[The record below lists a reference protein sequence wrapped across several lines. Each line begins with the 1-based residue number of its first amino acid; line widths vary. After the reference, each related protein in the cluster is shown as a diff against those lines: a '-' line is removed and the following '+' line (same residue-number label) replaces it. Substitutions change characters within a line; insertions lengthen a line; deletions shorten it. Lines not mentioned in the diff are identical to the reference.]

1 MSSVVAIVK
10 SIVGQVFVV
19 SPEGVRRVL
28 VEGDRLFVGDQI
40 DTGLSGAV
48 SLELADGRTLDLGR
62 ETQWSANAPDSST
75 DLAEA
80 TAQAAPSVEELQQA
94 IAAGVDPTTALDAT
108 AAGPSAA
115 GTGGAAGGGHSFV
128 MLDATAGR
136 VDPTIGFPTAGINA
150 AGQTT
155 QDITGGQTTDTT
167 TNALRDS
174 TLSVSATP
182 TITEAG
188 GVLVYTATLTQA
200 PLTDL
205 TITLSNGAVI
215 VVPAGSTTGTVNV
228 PLAPNDTVYNDS
240 TQIDVTVTGT
250 TGGNGINVTPPTVP
264 ATTQVTD
271 TIDTT
276 TVTLTA
282 GTNVTEG
289 GQITYTATLT
299 NPAQTPVTVTLSNG
313 STITIGAG
321 QTTGTVN
328 VPTPPNDVYNN
339 GSTVTTTITG
349 ATGGNFENLVPN
361 PTPATTTIT
370 DSVDT
375 TTVTLTA
382 GSTVTEGG
390 QITYTATLTNP
401 AQTPVT
407 VTLSN
412 GSTIT
417 IEAGQTTGVVNVPTP
432 ANDVYNNGSTVSTT
446 ITGTTGG
453 NFENLVPNPTPA
465 TTTITDSVDTTTV
478 TLTAGST
485 VTEGGQITY
494 TATLTNP
501 AQTPVTVTL
510 SNGSTI
516 TIEAGQTTGVVN
528 VPTAANDVYNNG
540 STVTT
545 TITGA
550 TGGNFE
556 NLVPNPT
563 PAVTTI
569 TDSIDTTT
577 VTLTAGSTVTEGG
590 QITYTATLTNPA
602 QTPVTVTL
610 SNGSTITIEAGQ
622 TTGVVNVPTAAND
635 VYNNGSTVSTTIT
648 GATGG
653 NFENLVPNPT
663 PAVTTITDSIDTT
676 TVTLT
681 AGSSVTEGGQI
692 TYTATLTNPAQTPVT
707 VTLSNGSTITIEA
720 GQTTGVV
727 NVPTPANDVY
737 NNGSTV
743 TTTITSAT
751 GGNFEN
757 LVPNPTPAVT
767 TITDSVD
774 TTNVS
779 LTATG
784 TVVEGGQITYT
795 ATLTNAAQTPVTITL
810 SNGSTITIEAGKTTG
825 SVNVPTAANDVY
837 NNGSTVSTTITGATG
852 GNFENLVPNTTP
864 ATTTITDSIDTT
876 NLSLSATGT
885 VAEGGSIVYTA
896 TLTNPAGTP
905 VTVTLSNG
913 SVITIDAGKTTGTV
927 TVAAPADDV
936 YKDAGQV
943 EVSINNVTGGNFEN
957 LVPSTVPAVTEVTD
971 TVDTSTVKLTADTS
985 VAEGGTVTYTATV
998 GAPVTGSPVVVTLAN
1013 GQNITIAVGQ
1023 TTGTVTTTAPND
1035 ALAGNAP
1042 LSNSITNV
1050 SGGNYENL
1058 VADKTPVSTNVTD
1071 VADTTNLSLSAT
1083 GSVAEGGSIVYTAT
1097 LTNPAGTPVTV
1108 TLSNG
1113 SVITIEAGKTTG
1125 TVTVAAPA
1133 DDVYKDAGKVEVSI
1147 DNATGGNFENLV
1159 PSTVPAVTEVTDT
1172 LDTSTVKLTADT
1184 TVAEGGTVTYTA
1196 TVGAPVTGSPVVVT
1210 LANGQTITIAVGQTT
1225 GTVTATAPNDALTG
1239 HAPLTTSITEVSGG
1253 NYENLVADKTPVST
1267 TVTDTTDTTN
1277 LSLSATGT
1285 VAEGGSIVYTATL
1298 TNAAGSP
1305 VTVTLS
1311 NGAVITIEAGKTTGT
1326 VTVAAP
1332 ADDVYKDAGKVE
1344 VSIKDATGGDFENLV
1359 PSTTPAVT
1367 DVTDTL
1373 DTSTVK
1379 LTATETAAEGGTVT
1393 YTATVGAPVTG
1404 SPVIVTLANG
1414 QTITIA
1420 VGQTTGTATAI
1431 APNDALTGHAP
1442 LTNSI
1447 TEVSGGNYENLVA
1460 DKTPVSTTVTDTTDT
1475 TNLTLSATGTVAEGG
1490 SIVYTA
1496 TLTNA
1501 AGSPVTVTLSNGS
1514 VITIDAGK
1522 TTGTV
1527 TVAAPADDVYK
1538 DAGKVEVT
1546 IKEATGG
1553 DFENLVPSTVAAV
1566 TDVTDTIDTS
1576 TVKLTATETAAE
1588 GGTVTYTA
1596 TVGAPVTGSP
1606 VVVTLANGQSITI
1619 AVGQTTGTVS
1629 TTAPNDV
1636 LAGHAPLTNSITNV
1650 SGGNYENLVAD
1661 KTPVSTTVTD
1671 TVDTTTVS
1679 LTATGNVN
1687 EGGQIVYTATLT
1699 NPAGTPVTVTL
1710 SNGSTITI
1718 DAGKTTGTVTVPA
1731 PADDVYKDAG
1741 KVEVTIKGTDGGNFE
1756 NLVANPTPAVT
1767 NVADTIN
1774 TTHLTLSAESYV
1786 LEGTS
1791 ITYTATLTNA
1801 AQTPVTVNLSN
1812 GQTITIEAGKTSGS
1826 VTIAAPS
1833 DDVYKDVSKL
1843 TVTMTD
1849 ATGGNFEKLDVSKT
1863 PVSTTVNDTVDKTTL
1878 TLSASDTVSEG
1889 GQITYTATLSN
1900 PAGTA
1905 MTVTLANGAV
1915 INIAAGATSGSVNF
1929 AAPANTPYIDGGK
1942 VQTAIAS
1949 HSGGNF
1955 EQVDANRSAV
1965 VTTVTDTV
1973 DATNISLSATGSVA
1987 EGGSIVYTASLT
1999 NAAGT
2004 AMTVTLSNGAVINIA
2019 KGATSGTATVAA
2031 PGDDVYKDAGKV
2043 DASITKT
2050 TGGNFENL
2058 VVDKT
2063 PAVTDVTDTIDNS
2076 TVSLTATAATV
2087 EGGVVVYTASV
2098 TAPVTGAPVVV
2109 TLSNGQTITIPVGAS
2124 SGSVNFTAPNDAL
2137 AGGNTL
2143 SVKIDGTSGGNY
2155 ENLVADKTPAV
2166 TSVTDTVDTTN
2177 LSLSATGTVAEG
2189 GSIVYTATL
2198 TNPAG
2203 TPVTVNLS
2211 NGSTITIEA
2220 GKTTGSVTVA
2230 APADDVYKDAGKV
2243 EVTIKDAT
2251 GGNFENL
2258 VPSTTPAVTDV
2269 TDTIDTSTVKL
2280 TADTTVAEGGTVTY
2294 TATVGA
2300 PVTGSP
2306 VVVTLANGQS
2316 ITIEVGK
2323 TNGTVTFTAPNDALT
2338 GQAPL
2343 TNSITGV
2350 TGGNYENLVADKT
2363 PITTTVTDTTDTTNL
2378 SLSATGSVAEGGS
2391 IIYTATLTNAAG
2403 SPVTVT
2409 LSNGSVITIEAGKT
2423 TGTVTVAAPAD
2434 DVYKDAGK
2442 VEVTIKDAT
2451 GGNFENLVP
2460 STTPAVTEVTDTID
2474 TSTVKLTATESAAE
2488 GGTVTYTATVGAPVT
2503 GSPVVVTL
2511 ANGQNITI
2519 EVGKTTGT
2527 VSTTAPND
2535 ALNGHTPLTNAIT
2548 DVSGG
2553 NYENL
2558 VADKT
2563 PVSTTVTDTVDTTDL
2578 TLSATG
2584 TVAEGGSIVYT
2595 ATLTNPAGTP
2605 VTVTLSN
2612 GSTITIEAG
2621 KTTGTVTVAAPADDV
2636 YKDAGKVEVTIK
2648 DATGGNFENLVPST
2662 TPAVTDVTDTID
2674 TSTVKLTATETA
2686 AEGGTVTYTATVGAP
2701 VTGSPVVVTLAN
2713 GQNITIEVGKTT
2725 GTVSTTAPN
2734 DALTGH
2740 APLTN
2745 SITNVSGG
2753 NYENLVADKTPVSTT
2768 VTDTTD
2774 TTNLSLSATGSVDE
2788 GGQITYTAT
2797 LTNAAGS
2804 PVTVTLS
2811 NGSVIT
2817 IDAGKTTGT
2826 VTVDAPKDDVYKDAG
2841 TVEATIKGATGGDFE
2856 NLVTSTAPAVTTVND
2871 TIDTSTVSLTA
2882 TANVAEGETVVYTAT
2897 VTAPVTGSPVV
2908 VNLSNGQTITIAVGE
2923 TTGTVNYVAP
2933 NSPLAG
2939 GSSLSVTI
2947 DGATGGNYE
2956 KLAVDGK
2963 SADTAVSDTNDTTNL
2978 NLSAT
2983 DSVAEGGSIVYTATL
2998 TNAAGT
3004 PVTVTLSNGAVITIE
3019 AGKTSGTVT
3028 VAAPADDVYK
3038 DAGKVEATIS
3048 TATGGNFEN
3057 LVPSTVP
3064 AVTNITDTIDTT
3076 TVKLTATESAA
3087 EGGNVTY
3094 TATVGAPVTGSPVVV
3109 TLANGQNITI
3119 EVGKTTGTVTTT
3131 APNDALT
3138 GHAALTNA
3146 ITDVSGG
3153 NYENLVADKTPV
3165 STNVT
3170 DTVDTTNLSLSAT
3183 GSVAEGGSIVYTA
3196 TLTNAAG
3203 SPVTVTLSNGAV
3215 ITIEAGKTSGNVTV
3229 AAPADDVYKDA
3240 GKVEATIS
3248 AATGGDFE
3256 KLVPST
3262 VPAVTEVTDTID
3274 TSTVKLSAS
3283 ETAAEGGTVTY
3294 TATVGAPV
3302 TGSPVVVTLANGQ
3315 NITIEVGKTTGTVT
3329 FTAPNDA
3336 LTGHAPITNAITG
3349 VTGGNYENLVADKTP
3364 VSTNVTD
3371 TVDTTN
3377 LSLSATGSVAE
3388 GGSIIYTATL
3398 TNAAGSPVTVTL
3410 SNGAVITIEAGKTS
3424 GTVSVPAPAD
3434 DVYKDA
3440 GKVEATISTATGGNF
3455 ENLVP
3460 STAPAITEVTDTI
3473 DTSTVKLSA
3482 SETAAEGGTVTYTA
3496 TVGAP
3501 VTGSPVVVTLANGQN
3516 ITIEVG
3522 KTTGTVT
3529 TTAPN
3534 DALTG
3539 HAALTNAIT
3548 DVSGGNYENLVAD
3561 KTPVSTNV
3569 TDTVDTTNLSLSAT
3583 GSVAEGGSIVY
3594 TATLTNAAGSPVTV
3608 TLSNGAVITIE
3619 AGKTS
3624 GNVTVAA
3631 PADDVYKDAG
3641 KVEATISAA
3650 TGGDFE
3656 KLVPSTVPAVT
3667 EVTDTIDT
3675 STVKL
3680 TATESA
3686 AEGGA
3691 VIYTATVGAP
3701 VTGSPVVVTLANGQ
3715 NITIEVGKTTGTVTF
3730 TAPNDALTGHA
3741 PITNSITGVTG
3752 GNYENLVADKTPVST
3767 NVTDTVDTT
3776 NLSLSATGSVAEG
3789 GSIVYTATLT
3799 NAAGSPVT
3807 VTLSNGAVIT
3817 IEAGKTSGNVTV
3829 AAPADDVYK
3838 DAGKVEATISTAT
3851 GGDFEKLVPSTVPAV
3866 TEVTDTIDTST
3877 VKLSA
3882 SETAAEGG
3890 TVTYTATVGAPV
3902 TGSPVVVTLA
3912 NGQNI
3917 TIEVGKTTGTVI
3929 FIAPNDAL
3937 TGHAPITNSITGVT
3951 GGNYENLV
3959 ADKTPVSTNVTDTVD
3974 TTNLSLSAIGSVAE
3988 GGSIVYTATLTNA
4001 AGSPVT
4007 VTLSNGAVITIEA
4020 GKTSGNVTVAAPAD
4034 DVYKDAG
4041 KVEATI
4047 SAATG
4052 GDFEKLVPSTV
4063 PAVTEVTDTIDTST
4077 VKLTAD
4083 TSVAEGGNV
4092 TYTATVG
4099 APVTG
4104 SPVTVSLS
4112 NGQSITIEVGKTTG
4126 TVIFTAPNDALTGH
4140 APLTNAITGVTGGNY
4155 ENLVA
4160 DKTPVS
4166 TNVTD
4171 TVDTTNLSLSATGS
4185 VAEGG
4190 SIVYTATLTNAAGSP
4205 VTVTLS
4211 NGAVIN
4217 IEAGKTTG
4225 TVTVAA
4231 PADDVYKDAG
4241 NVQATIKTATGGSF
4255 ENLVTSTAPAVTSV
4269 TDTIDTT
4276 TVKLTATASTAEGGN
4291 VVYTATVGAPVTNS
4305 PVVVTLANGQ
4315 TITIGVGQTTGTATT
4330 TAPNDVLTGHA
4341 PLTNSITNVS
4351 GGNFENLV
4359 ADKTPVSTTVTDTVD
4374 TTNLT
4379 LSATNSVAEGGSI
4392 VYTATLTNAA
4402 GSPVTVTLSNGAV
4415 ITIDAG
4421 KTTGTAT
4428 VPAPADDVYKD
4439 AGTVQAT
4446 ISSATGGNF
4455 ENLVPSTAPAITSV
4469 TDTIDTTTVKL
4480 TATTTA
4486 AEGGNVVYTAT
4497 VGAPVTGSP
4506 VTVTLANGQTITIA
4520 VGQTTGTATT
4530 TAPNDV
4536 LTGHAPLTNAIT
4548 NVSGGNYENLVAD
4561 KTPVNTTVTDTVD
4574 TTNLSLSATGTVAE
4588 GGQITYTATLTN
4600 AAGSPVTVTL
4610 SNGSVITIDAGKTTG
4625 TVTVAA
4631 PADDVYKDAGNV
4643 QATIKTATGGSFENL
4658 VTSTAPAVTSVTD
4671 TIDTT
4676 TVKLTA
4682 TATAAEGGNVV
4693 YTATVG
4699 APVTGSPVTVTLANG
4714 QTITIAVGQTTG
4726 TATTAAPNDVL
4737 TGHAPLT
4744 NSITNVSG
4752 GNYENL
4758 VADKTPVSTTVT
4770 DTVDTTN
4777 LSLSATNSVAEGG
4790 SIVYTATLTNAA
4802 GSPVT
4807 VTLSN
4812 GAVIN
4817 IEAGKTT
4824 GTVTVAAPADDVY
4837 KDAGTV
4843 QATISNATGGNFESL
4858 VPSTTPAVTSVT
4870 DTIDTTTVKLTATAT
4885 AAEGGNVVYTATV
4898 GAPVTNSPVVVTL
4911 ANGQTITIDIGKTTG
4926 TVTSTAPNDA
4936 LTGHTPLTN
4945 SITNVSGGNYENLVA
4960 DKTPVSTTVTD
4971 TVDTT
4976 NLSLSATGTVAEG
4989 GQITYTATLTNAA
5002 GSPVTVTLS
5011 NGSVITIEAGKTT
5024 GTVTVAAPADDVY
5037 KDAGNVQATIKT
5049 ATGGSFENLVTS
5061 TAPAVTSVT
5070 DTIDTTTVKLTAT
5083 ATAAEGGNVV
5093 YTATVGAAVT
5103 NAPVVVTLANGQTI
5117 TIDIGKTTGTVTTIA
5132 PNDALTGHTPLTNS
5146 ITNVSGGN
5154 YENLVADKTPVSTTV
5169 TDTVD
5174 TTNLSLSAT
5183 GTVAEGGQ
5191 ITYTATLT
5199 NAAGSPVT
5207 VTLSN
5212 GSVITIEAG
5221 KTTGTVTVPAPAD
5234 DVYKDAG
5241 TVQATISNATGGS
5254 FENLVTSNTPAVTS
5268 VTDTIDT
5275 TTVSITGS
5283 SSVTEGQTASYTV
5296 SLNHPAQTDVTL
5308 KIVYSGTAADGSDFT
5323 GVYTVKIP
5331 AGASSAQFN
5340 VATIDDKITEGTENF
5355 VVKIDSATGGNFENL
5370 AISATNGSVSTSII
5384 DNDAPPVIDL
5394 DANNSSGATGADY
5407 KVTFTENTPGAGV
5420 SIADTDIK
5428 ITDPDST
5435 MLTGATVVLTN
5446 RQDGD
5451 ALNLGN
5457 SVNGISINANSTN
5470 GTVTLT
5476 LSGNATLADYMQA
5489 IKNISFTNNSEDP
5502 STVPRIITV
5511 TVTDGGN
5518 YSNTATTTVNVV
5530 AVNDAPIAAPSNV
5543 TGTEDTPLILG
5554 WSTFGVTDVDSP
5566 ASSLGVKITQLPG
5579 EGKLQYL
5586 DGSTWKDVANNQT
5599 FSKADIDAGKLRFMP
5614 DANESGANGN
5624 AAGIGDQKAD
5634 YAQLQFQPT
5643 DGQLLGSTGTIKID
5657 ITPVADAPTLGVAD
5671 NSVKSTGLI
5680 KEVWTGLSGLGTNG
5694 NGADATTLKN
5704 VIDAAGKPNSS
5715 TNVTNVQS
5723 DGSVTA
5729 GTASKTSGLIYLE
5742 AGKSYTFT
5750 GIGDDSLLVTIGGK
5764 TVASTTWG
5772 VGGNL
5777 NGSFTPTTSGYYTL
5791 DIYHHNQSGPGSY
5804 DVNLSVNGGTAIDLS
5819 SAGVPIYT
5827 GVQDL
5832 VNSGVTVSDLH
5843 GSNGEGYYDGYK
5855 LNTGAEGT
5863 SVKLSAVTTGLTDTD
5878 GSETLSVKISGA
5890 PVGSV
5895 LTDGAGHSFTVT
5907 ATSGDANVTGWSLG
5921 TLTVTPPTYYNG
5933 QFNLT
5938 VTSTSTEALGGSA
5951 STTAT
5956 IPVTVVPAVY
5966 NAIVGTSGDDTFS
5979 GTDGNDIM
5987 VADIGGLTVVPGT
6000 NYNIAFMVDSSG
6012 SMSASS
6018 ISAAKD
6024 SLTSVF
6030 NTLKQSLGG
6039 NNSGTVNIFLADFDT
6054 QVNKSVSVNLND
6066 PNALTQLKAVLDS
6079 MASGGGT
6086 NYEDVFKTTA
6096 NWFQSADA
6104 VANTGAKNLTYFITD
6119 GQPTYYQSGEQTN
6132 PTLYGSVKLDS
6143 VVTTSNYKLGD
6154 SFATYI
6160 DSTHYLSISAAG
6172 AAVLQTYKNGSWN
6185 WSSLGTVHAQGDG
6198 TYELSN
6204 LAGSGSSTSTTTTDN
6219 STSSF
6224 ALLSGLSN
6232 VEAIGLN
6239 SGVSLNDL
6247 KPYDSDKTPQTN
6259 IDPKDL
6265 ANSIIG
6271 HTEATLPGN
6280 DTVNGGD
6287 GNDILF
6293 GDLVSFN
6300 GIAGEGYQAMQAFV
6314 AKETGVD
6321 VSKVTTSNVHQYITE
6336 HYQAFDVSGAHD
6348 GNDTLLGG
6356 AGNDILFGSGGND
6369 TLDGG
6374 KGNDILLGGTGNDTL
6389 IGGSGNDILIGGSGA
6404 DTFVWKSGDTGND
6417 VIKDFKAAD
6426 GDRIDLRDLLQG
6438 ETGSTIDNFLKITTV
6453 DGTSSLQVSSAGKFN
6468 SGDAAAATPD
6478 VTIKLEGN
6486 NWSSANIHNLIAG
6499 SDPTIKVDHNNS

>member
-80 TAQAAPSVEELQQA
+80 TAQAAPSVAELQQA

-128 MLDATAGR
+128 MLDAIAGR
-136 VDPTIGFPTAGINA
+136 VDPTIGFPTAGINS
-150 AGQTT
+150 AGQAA
-155 QDITGGQTTDTT
+155 QNITGGQTTDTT
-167 TNALRDS
+167 TNALRES
-174 TLSVSATP
+174 TLSLSATP

-215 VVPAGSTTGTVNV
+215 VIPAGSTTGTVNV
-228 PLAPNDTVYNDS
+228 PLAPNDTVYNDP
-240 TQIDVTVTGT
+240 TQINVTVTGT
-250 TGGNGINVTPPTVP
+250 TGGNGITVTPPTVP

-282 GTNVTEG
+282 GPSVTEG

-328 VPTPPNDVYNN
+328 VPTPANDVYNN

-349 ATGGNFENLVPN
+349 TSGGNFENLVPN
-361 PTPATTTIT
+361 PTPAVTTIT
-370 DSVDT
+370 DSIDT
-375 TTVTLTA
+375 TNLTLTA
-382 GSTVTEGG
+382 TGTVVEGG

-417 IEAGQTTGVVNVPTP
+417 IEAGKTSGSVNVPTV
-432 ANDVYNNGSTVSTT
+432 ANDVYNNGGTVSTT
-446 ITGTTGG
+446 ITGASGG
-453 NFENLVPNPTPA
+453 NFENLVPNTTPA
-465 TTTITDSVDTTTV
+465 TTTV
-478 TLTAGST
+478 
-485 VTEGGQITY
+485 
-494 TATLTNP
+494 
-501 AQTPVTVTL
+501 
-510 SNGSTI
+510 
-516 TIEAGQTTGVVN
+516 
-528 VPTAANDVYNNG
+528 
-540 STVTT
+540 
-545 TITGA
+545 
-550 TGGNFE
+550 
-556 NLVPNPT
+556 
-563 PAVTTI
+563 
-569 TDSIDTTT
+569 TDSIDTT
-577 VTLTAGSTVTEGG
+577 S
-590 QITYTATLTNPA
+590 
-602 QTPVTVTL
+602 
-610 SNGSTITIEAGQ
+610 
-622 TTGVVNVPTAAND
+622 
-635 VYNNGSTVSTTIT
+635 
-648 GATGG
+648 
-653 NFENLVPNPT
+653 
-663 PAVTTITDSIDTT
+663 
-676 TVTLT
+676 
-681 AGSSVTEGGQI
+681 
-692 TYTATLTNPAQTPVT
+692 
-707 VTLSNGSTITIEA
+707 
-720 GQTTGVV
+720 
-727 NVPTPANDVY
+727 
-737 NNGSTV
+737 
-743 TTTITSAT
+743 
-751 GGNFEN
+751 
-757 LVPNPTPAVT
+757 
-767 TITDSVD
+767 
-774 TTNVS
+774 VS

-795 ATLTNAAQTPVTITL
+795 ATLTNPAQTPVTITL

-837 NNGSTVSTTITGATG
+837 NNGSTVSTTITGTSG

-864 ATTTITDSIDTT
+864 ATTTITDSIDDT
-876 NLSLSATGT
+876 NLSLTATGA

-913 SVITIDAGKTTGTV
+913 SVITIDAGKTTGSV

-936 YKDAGQV
+936 YKDAGKV
-943 EVSINNVTGGNFEN
+943 EVTIKDATGGNFEN

-971 TVDTSTVKLTADTS
+971 TIDTSTVKLTADSS

-1013 GQNITIAVGQ
+1013 GQSITIEVGK
-1023 TTGTVTTTAPND
+1023 TTGTVTSTAPND
-1035 ALAGNAP
+1035 ALTGNAP
-1042 LSNSITNV
+1042 LTNSITGV
-1050 SGGNYENL
+1050 TGGNYEDL
-1058 VADKTPVSTNVTD
+1058 VADKTPVSTTVTD
-1071 VADTTNLSLSAT
+1071 VTDNTNLSLSAT
-1083 GSVAEGGSIVYTAT
+1083 GSVAEGGQITYTAT
-1097 LTNPAGTPVTV
+1097 LTNAAGSPVTV

-1133 DDVYKDAGKVEVSI
+1133 DDVYKDAGKVEVTI
-1147 DNATGGNFENLV
+1147 KDATGGNFENLV
-1159 PSTVPAVTEVTDT
+1159 PSTVPAVTDVTDT
-1172 LDTSTVKLTADT
+1172 VDTTTVKLTAT
-1184 TVAEGGTVTYTA
+1184 ESAAEGGTVTYTA

-1210 LANGQTITIAVGQTT
+1210 LANGQNITIEVGKTT
-1225 GTVTATAPNDALTG
+1225 GTVTTTAPNDALTG
-1239 HAPLTTSITEVSGG
+1239 HAPITNAITGVSGG
-1253 NYENLVADKTPVST
+1253 NYEDLVADKTPVST
-1267 TVTDTTDTTN
+1267 TVTDTTDTTD
-1277 LSLSATGT
+1277 LTLSATGT
-1285 VAEGGSIVYTATL
+1285 VAEGGQITYTATL

-1311 NGAVITIEAGKTTGT
+1311 NGSVITIEAGKTTGT

-1344 VSIKDATGGDFENLV
+1344 VTIKDATGGNFENLV
-1359 PSTTPAVT
+1359 PSTVPAVT
-1367 DVTDTL
+1367 DVTDTI

-1379 LTATETAAEGGTVT
+1379 LTASETAAEGGTVT

-1404 SPVIVTLANG
+1404 SPVVVTLANG
-1414 QTITIA
+1414 QNITIE
-1420 VGQTTGTATAI
+1420 VGKTTGTVTTT
-1431 APNDALTGHAP
+1431 APNDALNGHTP

-1447 TEVSGGNYENLVA
+1447 TGVTGGNYENLVA
-1460 DKTPVSTTVTDTTDT
+1460 EKTPVSTTVTDVTDT
-1475 TNLTLSATGTVAEGG
+1475 TNLTLSATGSVAEGG

-1496 TLTNA
+1496 TLTNP
-1501 AGSPVTVTLSNGS
+1501 AGTPVTVTLSNGA
-1514 VITIDAGK
+1514 VITIEAGK
-1522 TTGTV
+1522 TAGTV

-1546 IKEATGG
+1546 IKDATGG
-1553 DFENLVPSTVAAV
+1553 NFENLVPSTVPAV

-1606 VVVTLANGQSITI
+1606 VVVTLANGQNITI
-1619 AVGQTTGTVS
+1619 EVGKTTGTVT

-1687 EGGQIVYTATLT
+1687 EGGSIVYTATLT

-1710 SNGSTITI
+1710 SNGSVITI
-1718 DAGKTTGTVTVPA
+1718 EAGKTTGTVTVAA

-1955 EQVDANRSAV
+1955 ELVDANRSAV

-1973 DATNISLSATGSVA
+1973 DTTNISLSATGSVA
-1987 EGGSIVYTASLT
+1987 EGGSIVYTATLT
-1999 NAAGT
+1999 NPAGT
-2004 AMTVTLSNGAVINIA
+2004 AMSVTLSNGAVINIA
-2019 KGATSGTATVAA
+2019 KGATTGTATVAA
-2031 PGDDVYKDAGKV
+2031 PADDVYKDAGKV

-2076 TVSLTATAATV
+2076 TVSLTATASTT

-2143 SVKIDGTSGGNY
+2143 SVKIDGASGGNY

-2166 TSVTDTVDTTN
+2166 TSVSDTIDTTN
-2177 LSLSATGTVAEG
+2177 LSLTATGTVAEG

-2203 TPVTVNLS
+2203 T
-2211 NGSTITIEA
+2211 
-2220 GKTTGSVTVA
+2220 
-2230 APADDVYKDAGKV
+2230 
-2243 EVTIKDAT
+2243 
-2251 GGNFENL
+2251 
-2258 VPSTTPAVTDV
+2258 
-2269 TDTIDTSTVKL
+2269 
-2280 TADTTVAEGGTVTY
+2280 
-2294 TATVGA
+2294 
-2300 PVTGSP
+2300 
-2306 VVVTLANGQS
+2306 
-2316 ITIEVGK
+2316 
-2323 TNGTVTFTAPNDALT
+2323 
-2338 GQAPL
+2338 
-2343 TNSITGV
+2343 
-2350 TGGNYENLVADKT
+2350 
-2363 PITTTVTDTTDTTNL
+2363 
-2378 SLSATGSVAEGGS
+2378 
-2391 IIYTATLTNAAG
+2391 
-2403 SPVTVT
+2403 PVTVT

-2460 STTPAVTEVTDTID
+2460 STTPAVTNVTDTIDTSTVKLTADTTVAEGGTVTYTATVGAPVTGSPVVVTLANGQSITIEVGKTTGTVTTTAPNDALNGQASLSNSITGVSGGNYENLVADKTPVSTGVTDTVDTTNLSLSATNSVAEGGSIIYTATLTNPAGTPVTVTLSNGAVITIEAGKTTGTVTVAAPADDVYKDAGKVEVTIKDATGGNFESLVPSTVPAVTEVTDTIDTTTVKLTATESAAEGGTVTYTATVGAPVTGAPVVVTLANGQNITIEVGKTTGTVTTTAPNDALTGHVPISNAITGVSGGNYENLVADKTPVSTTVTDTVDTTNLSLTATGTVAEGGSIVYTATLTNPAGTPVTVTLSNGAVITIEAGKTTGTVTVAAPADDVYKDAGKVEVTIKDTTGGNFENLVPSTTPAVTDVTDTID

-2527 VSTTAPND
+2527 VTTSAPND
-2535 ALNGHTPLTNAIT
+2535 ALTGHAPLTNSIT
-2548 DVSGG
+2548 AVTGG

-2563 PVSTTVTDTVDTTDL
+2563 PVSTTVTDIVDTTNLSLSATGSVNEGGQITYTATLTNAAGSPVTVTLSNGAVITIEAGKTTGTVTIDAPKDDVYKDAGTVEATIKGATGGDFESLVTNTAPAVTTVNDTIDTSTVSLTATANVAEGETVVYTATVTAPVTGAPVVVTLSNGQTITIAVGETTGTVNYVAPNSPLAGGSSLSVTIDGATGGNYEKLAVDGKSADTAVSDTTDTTNLNLTATESVAEGGSIVYTATLTNPAGTPVTVTLSNGAVITIEAGKTTGTVTVAAPADDVYKDAGKVEATIATATGGNFENLVPSTVPAVTNVTDTIDTTTVKLTATESAAEGGTVTYTATVGAPVTGSPVVVTLANGQNITIEVGKTTGTVTTTAPNDALTGHAPISNAITGVSGGNYENLVADKTPVSTNVTDTVDTTNLSL
-2578 TLSATG
+2578 TATG
-2584 TVAEGGSIVYT
+2584 SVAEGGSIVYT

-2612 GSTITIEAG
+2612 GSVITIEAG

-2674 TSTVKLTATETA
+2674 TSTVKLTATE
-2686 AEGGTVTYTATVGAP
+2686 
-2701 VTGSPVVVTLAN
+2701 S
-2713 GQNITIEVGKTT
+2713 
-2725 GTVSTTAPN
+2725 
-2734 DALTGH
+2734 
-2740 APLTN
+2740 
-2745 SITNVSGG
+2745 
-2753 NYENLVADKTPVSTT
+2753 
-2768 VTDTTD
+2768 
-2774 TTNLSLSATGSVDE
+2774 
-2788 GGQITYTAT
+2788 
-2797 LTNAAGS
+2797 
-2804 PVTVTLS
+2804 
-2811 NGSVIT
+2811 
-2817 IDAGKTTGT
+2817 
-2826 VTVDAPKDDVYKDAG
+2826 
-2841 TVEATIKGATGGDFE
+2841 
-2856 NLVTSTAPAVTTVND
+2856 
-2871 TIDTSTVSLTA
+2871 
-2882 TANVAEGETVVYTAT
+2882 
-2897 VTAPVTGSPVV
+2897 
-2908 VNLSNGQTITIAVGE
+2908 
-2923 TTGTVNYVAP
+2923 
-2933 NSPLAG
+2933 
-2939 GSSLSVTI
+2939 
-2947 DGATGGNYE
+2947 
-2956 KLAVDGK
+2956 
-2963 SADTAVSDTNDTTNL
+2963 
-2978 NLSAT
+2978 
-2983 DSVAEGGSIVYTATL
+2983 
-2998 TNAAGT
+2998 
-3004 PVTVTLSNGAVITIE
+3004 
-3019 AGKTSGTVT
+3019 
-3028 VAAPADDVYK
+3028 
-3038 DAGKVEATIS
+3038 
-3048 TATGGNFEN
+3048 
-3057 LVPSTVP
+3057 
-3064 AVTNITDTIDTT
+3064 
-3076 TVKLTATESAA
+3076 
-3087 EGGNVTY
+3087 
-3094 TATVGAPVTGSPVVV
+3094 
-3109 TLANGQNITI
+3109 
-3119 EVGKTTGTVTTT
+3119 
-3131 APNDALT
+3131 
-3138 GHAALTNA
+3138 
-3146 ITDVSGG
+3146 
-3153 NYENLVADKTPV
+3153 
-3165 STNVT
+3165 
-3170 DTVDTTNLSLSAT
+3170 
-3183 GSVAEGGSIVYTA
+3183 
-3196 TLTNAAG
+3196 
-3203 SPVTVTLSNGAV
+3203 
-3215 ITIEAGKTSGNVTV
+3215 
-3229 AAPADDVYKDA
+3229 
-3240 GKVEATIS
+3240 
-3248 AATGGDFE
+3248 
-3256 KLVPST
+3256 
-3262 VPAVTEVTDTID
+3262 
-3274 TSTVKLSAS
+3274 
-3283 ETAAEGGTVTY
+3283 
-3294 TATVGAPV
+3294 
-3302 TGSPVVVTLANGQ
+3302 
-3315 NITIEVGKTTGTVT
+3315 
-3329 FTAPNDA
+3329 
-3336 LTGHAPITNAITG
+3336 
-3349 VTGGNYENLVADKTP
+3349 
-3364 VSTNVTD
+3364 
-3371 TVDTTN
+3371 
-3377 LSLSATGSVAE
+3377 
-3388 GGSIIYTATL
+3388 
-3398 TNAAGSPVTVTL
+3398 
-3410 SNGAVITIEAGKTS
+3410 
-3424 GTVSVPAPAD
+3424 
-3434 DVYKDA
+3434 
-3440 GKVEATISTATGGNF
+3440 
-3455 ENLVP
+3455 
-3460 STAPAITEVTDTI
+3460 
-3473 DTSTVKLSA
+3473 
-3482 SETAAEGGTVTYTA
+3482 AAEGGTVTYTA

-3529 TTAPN
+3529 TIAPN

-3539 HAALTNAIT
+3539 HAPLTNAIT

-3569 TDTVDTTNLSLSAT
+3569 TDTVDTTNLSLTAT
-3583 GSVAEGGSIVY
+3583 GSVAEGGSIIY

-3619 AGKTS
+3619 AGKTT
-3624 GNVTVAA
+3624 GTVSVPA

-3641 KVEATISAA
+3641 KVQATISTA
-3650 TGGDFE
+3650 TGGNFE
-3656 KLVPSTVPAVT
+3656 SLVPSTVPAVT
-3667 EVTDTIDT
+3667 QVTDTIDT

-3680 TATESA
+3680 TADTSV
-3686 AEGGA
+3686 AEGGT
-3691 VIYTATVGAP
+3691 VTYTATVGAP
-3701 VTGSPVVVTLANGQ
+3701 VTGSPVTVTLANGQ

-3741 PITNSITGVTG
+3741 PVTNSITGVTGGNYENLVADKTPVSTSVTDTVDTTNLTLSATGTVAEGGQITYTATLTNAAGSPVTVTLSNGSVITIEAGKTTGTVTVAAPADDVYKDAGKVEVTIKNATGGNFENLVPSTTPAVTDVTDTIDTSTVKLTADTSVAEGGTVTYTATVGAPVTGSPVTVTLANGQHITIEVGKTTGTVTTIAPNDALTGHAPISNAITGVTG

-3776 NLSLSATGSVAEG
+3776 NLSLTATGTVAEG
-3789 GSIVYTATLT
+3789 GSIIYTATLT

-3817 IEAGKTSGNVTV
+3817 IEAGKTTGTVTV

-3851 GGDFEKLVPSTVPAV
+3851 GGNFESLVPSTVPAV
-3866 TEVTDTIDTST
+3866 TQVTDTIDTTT
-3877 VKLSA
+3877 VKLTATES
-3882 SETAAEGG
+3882 AAEGG

-3917 TIEVGKTTGTVI
+3917 TIEVGKTTGTVTT
-3929 FIAPNDAL
+3929 IAPNDAL
-3937 TGHAPITNSITGVT
+3937 TGHAPISNAITGVTGGNYENLVADKTPVSTNVTDTVDTTNLSLTATGSVAEGGQITYTATLTNAAGSPVTVTLSNGAVITIEAGKTTGTVTVAAPADDVYKDAGKVEATISTATGGNFENLVPSTVPAVTQVTDTIDTTTVKLTATESAAEGGTVTYTATVGAPVTGSPVVVTLANGQNITIEVGKTTGTVTTIAPNDALTGHAPISNAITGVTGGNYENLVADKTPVSTNVTDTVDTTNLSLTATGSVAEGGSIVYTATLTNAAGSPVTVTLSNGAVITIDAGKTTGTVTVSAPADDVYKDAGNVQATIKTATGGNFENLVPSTTPAVTSVTDTIDTTTVKLTATTTAAEGGTVTYTATVGAPVTGSPVVVTLSNGQNITIEVGKTTGTVTTTAPNDVLTGHAPLTNSITGVT

-3974 TTNLSLSAIGSVAE
+3974 TTNLSLTATGSVAEGGSIVYTATLTNAAGSPVTVTLSNGAVITIDAGKTTGTVTVAAPADDVYKDAGNVQATIKTATGGSFESLVTSTAPAITSVTDTIDTTTVKLTATGTAAEGGNVVYTATVGAPVTGSPVVVTLSNGQTITIGVGQTTGTATTTAPNDALTGHAPLTNAITNVSGGNYENLVADKTPVSTTVTDTIDTTNLTLSATGTVAE

-4020 GKTSGNVTVAAPAD
+4020 GKTTGTVTVAAPAD

-4041 KVEATI
+4041 PVQATI
-4047 SAATG
+4047 STATG
-4052 GDFEKLVPSTV
+4052 GNFENLVPSTT
-4063 PAVTEVTDTIDTST
+4063 PAITSVTDTIDTTS
-4077 VKLTAD
+4077 VKLTA
-4083 TSVAEGGNV
+4083 TATAAEGGNV
-4092 TYTATVG
+4092 VYTATVG

-4104 SPVTVSLS
+4104 SPVVVTLS
-4112 NGQSITIEVGKTTG
+4112 NGQTITIGVGQTTG
-4126 TVIFTAPNDALTGH
+4126 TVTTTAPNDALTGH
-4140 APLTNAITGVTGGNY
+4140 APLTNSITNVTGGNY

-4166 TNVTD
+4166 TTVTD
-4171 TVDTTNLSLSATGS
+4171 TIDTTNLSLSATGT

-4190 SIVYTATLTNAAGSP
+4190 QITYTATLTNAAGSP

-4211 NGAVIN
+4211 NGAVIT
-4217 IEAGKTTG
+4217 IDAGKTTG

-4255 ENLVTSTAPAVTSV
+4255 ENLVTSTTPAVTSV

-4276 TVKLTATASTAEGGN
+4276 TVKLTATG
-4291 VVYTATVGAPVTNS
+4291 
-4305 PVVVTLANGQ
+4305 
-4315 TITIGVGQTTGTATT
+4315 
-4330 TAPNDVLTGHA
+4330 
-4341 PLTNSITNVS
+4341 
-4351 GGNFENLV
+4351 
-4359 ADKTPVSTTVTDTVD
+4359 
-4374 TTNLT
+4374 
-4379 LSATNSVAEGGSI
+4379 
-4392 VYTATLTNAA
+4392 
-4402 GSPVTVTLSNGAV
+4402 
-4415 ITIDAG
+4415 
-4421 KTTGTAT
+4421 
-4428 VPAPADDVYKD
+4428 
-4439 AGTVQAT
+4439 
-4446 ISSATGGNF
+4446 
-4455 ENLVPSTAPAITSV
+4455 
-4469 TDTIDTTTVKL
+4469 
-4480 TATTTA
+4480 TA

-4497 VGAPVTGSP
+4497 VGAAVTGAP
-4506 VTVTLANGQTITIA
+4506 VVVTLSNGQTITIDI
-4520 VGQTTGTATT
+4520 GKTTGTVTSI
-4530 TAPNDV
+4530 APNDA

-4561 KTPVNTTVTDTVD
+4561 KTPVSTTVTDTVD
-4574 TTNLSLSATGTVAE
+4574 TTNLTLSATGTVAE

-4631 PADDVYKDAGNV
+4631 PADDVYKDAG
-4643 QATIKTATGGSFENL
+4643 
-4658 VTSTAPAVTSVTD
+4658 
-4671 TIDTT
+4671 
-4676 TVKLTA
+4676 
-4682 TATAAEGGNVV
+4682 
-4693 YTATVG
+4693 
-4699 APVTGSPVTVTLANG
+4699 
-4714 QTITIAVGQTTG
+4714 
-4726 TATTAAPNDVL
+4726 
-4737 TGHAPLT
+4737 
-4744 NSITNVSG
+4744 
-4752 GNYENL
+4752 
-4758 VADKTPVSTTVT
+4758 
-4770 DTVDTTN
+4770 
-4777 LSLSATNSVAEGG
+4777 
-4790 SIVYTATLTNAA
+4790 
-4802 GSPVT
+4802 
-4807 VTLSN
+4807 
-4812 GAVIN
+4812 
-4817 IEAGKTT
+4817 
-4824 GTVTVAAPADDVY
+4824 
-4837 KDAGTV
+4837 
-4843 QATISNATGGNFESL
+4843 
-4858 VPSTTPAVTSVT
+4858 
-4870 DTIDTTTVKLTATAT
+4870 
-4885 AAEGGNVVYTATV
+4885 
-4898 GAPVTNSPVVVTL
+4898 
-4911 ANGQTITIDIGKTTG
+4911 
-4926 TVTSTAPNDA
+4926 
-4936 LTGHTPLTN
+4936 
-4945 SITNVSGGNYENLVA
+4945 
-4960 DKTPVSTTVTD
+4960 
-4971 TVDTT
+4971 
-4976 NLSLSATGTVAEG
+4976 
-4989 GQITYTATLTNAA
+4989 
-5002 GSPVTVTLS
+5002 
-5011 NGSVITIEAGKTT
+5011 
-5024 GTVTVAAPADDVY
+5024 
-5037 KDAGNVQATIKT
+5037 
-5049 ATGGSFENLVTS
+5049 
-5061 TAPAVTSVT
+5061 
-5070 DTIDTTTVKLTAT
+5070 
-5083 ATAAEGGNVV
+5083 
-5093 YTATVGAAVT
+5093 
-5103 NAPVVVTLANGQTI
+5103 
-5117 TIDIGKTTGTVTTIA
+5117 
-5132 PNDALTGHTPLTNS
+5132 
-5146 ITNVSGGN
+5146 
-5154 YENLVADKTPVSTTV
+5154 
-5169 TDTVD
+5169 
-5174 TTNLSLSAT
+5174 
-5183 GTVAEGGQ
+5183 
-5191 ITYTATLT
+5191 
-5199 NAAGSPVT
+5199 
-5207 VTLSN
+5207 
-5212 GSVITIEAG
+5212 
-5221 KTTGTVTVPAPAD
+5221 
-5234 DVYKDAG
+5234 

-5254 FENLVTSNTPAVTS
+5254 FENLVTSNTPAVTN

-5283 SSVTEGQTASYTV
+5283 TSVTEGQTASYTV
-5296 SLNHPAQTDVTL
+5296 SLNHPAQTEVTL

-5370 AISATNGSVSTSII
+5370 AVSATNGSVSTSII

-5457 SVNGISINANSTN
+5457 SVNGITINANSTN

-5489 IKNISFTNNSEDP
+5489 IKNISFTNSSEDP

-5530 AVNDAPIAAPSNV
+5530 AINDAPIAAPVNV

-5599 FSKADIDAGKLRFMP
+5599 FSKADIDAGKLRFLP
-5614 DANESGANGN
+5614 DTNESGVNGYGGTGLGN
-5624 AAGIGDQKAD
+5624 NQAD
-5634 YAQLQFQPT
+5634 YAQIKFQPT
-5643 DGQLLGSTGTIKID
+5643 DGQLLGNTGTVKID
-5657 ITPVADAPTLGVAD
+5657 ITPVADAPTVSVAD

-5680 KEVWTGLSGLGTNG
+5680 KEVWTGLSGLGTDG
-5694 NGADATTLKN
+5694 SGANSTTLKN
-5704 VIDAAGKPNSS
+5704 VIDGAGTPNTS
-5715 TNVTNVQS
+5715 TNVNNVQS

-5742 AGKSYTFT
+5742 AGKTYTFS
-5750 GIGDDSLLVTIGGK
+5750 GVGDDSLLVTIGGK
-5764 TVASTTWG
+5764 SVASTTWG
-5772 VGGNL
+5772 AGGNL

-5804 DVNLSVNGGTAIDLS
+5804 DVNLSVNGSTPIDLS
-5819 SAGVPIYT
+5819 STGVPIYT

-5843 GSNGEGYYDGYK
+5843 GTNGEGYYDGYK

-5863 SVKLSAVTTGLTDTD
+5863 TVKLSAITTALTDTD

-5895 LTDGAGHSFTVT
+5895 LSDGAGHSFTVT
-5907 ATSGDANVTGWSLG
+5907 ATSGDANVTGWNLG
-5921 TLTVTPPTYYNG
+5921 SLTVTPPPYYNG

-5938 VTSTSTEALGGSA
+5938 VTSTSTEQVGGSA
-5951 STTAT
+5951 SSTAT
-5956 IPVTVVPAVY
+5956 IPVSVVPAVY
-5966 NAIVGTSGDDTFS
+5966 NAIVATSADDTVT
-5979 GTDGNDIM
+5979 GTDGNDII

-6012 SMSASS
+6012 SMSSSS
-6018 ISAAKD
+6018 INSAKD
-6024 SLTSVF
+6024 SLTAVF

-6039 NNSGTVNIFLADFDT
+6039 SNSGTVNIFLVDFDT

-6066 PNALTQLKAVLDS
+6066 PNALTLLKSVLDS
-6079 MASGGGT
+6079 MSSGGGT

-6132 PTLYGSVKLDS
+6132 PTLYGSVKFDS

-6154 SFATYI
+6154 TFATYI
-6160 DSTHYLSISAAG
+6160 DNTHYLTISAAG

-6198 TYELSN
+6198 TYELSS
-6204 LAGSGSSTSTTTTDN
+6204 LAGSGSSTTSTTTDN

-6224 ALLSGLSN
+6224 TLLSGLSN

-6280 DTVNGGD
+6280 DTVSGGD

-6314 AKETGVD
+6314 AQQTGVD

-6369 TLDGG
+6369 LLDGG

-6389 IGGSGNDILIGGSGA
+6389 IGGQGNDILIGGSGA
-6404 DTFVWKSGDTGND
+6404 DTFVWKAGDTGND
-6417 VIKDFKAAD
+6417 VIKDFKASE

-6468 SGDAAAATPD
+6468 SADAAAATPD

>member
-62 ETQWSANAPDSST
+62 ETQWSATAPDSST

-80 TAQAAPSVEELQQA
+80 TAQAAPSVAELQQA

-150 AGQTT
+150 AGQAA
-155 QDITGGQTTDTT
+155 QNITGGQTTDTT

-174 TLSVSATP
+174 TLSLSATP
-182 TITEAG
+182 SITEAG

-215 VVPAGSTTGTVNV
+215 VIPAGSTTGTVNV
-228 PLAPNDTVYNDS
+228 PLAPNDTVYNDPS
-240 TQIDVTVTGT
+240 QIDVTVTGT
-250 TGGNGINVTPPTVP
+250 TGGNGITVTPPTNP

-282 GTNVTEG
+282 GPSVTEG

-328 VPTPPNDVYNN
+328 VPTPANDVYNN

-349 ATGGNFENLVPN
+349 ASGGNFENLVPN
-361 PTPATTTIT
+361 PTPAVTTIT
-370 DSVDT
+370 DSIDT

-465 TTTITDSVDTTTV
+465 
-478 TLTAGST
+478 
-485 VTEGGQITY
+485 
-494 TATLTNP
+494 
-501 AQTPVTVTL
+501 
-510 SNGSTI
+510 
-516 TIEAGQTTGVVN
+516 
-528 VPTAANDVYNNG
+528 
-540 STVTT
+540 
-545 TITGA
+545 
-550 TGGNFE
+550 
-556 NLVPNPT
+556 
-563 PAVTTI
+563 
-569 TDSIDTTT
+569 
-577 VTLTAGSTVTEGG
+577 
-590 QITYTATLTNPA
+590 
-602 QTPVTVTL
+602 
-610 SNGSTITIEAGQ
+610 
-622 TTGVVNVPTAAND
+622 
-635 VYNNGSTVSTTIT
+635 
-648 GATGG
+648 
-653 NFENLVPNPT
+653 
-663 PAVTTITDSIDTT
+663 
-676 TVTLT
+676 
-681 AGSSVTEGGQI
+681 
-692 TYTATLTNPAQTPVT
+692 
-707 VTLSNGSTITIEA
+707 
-720 GQTTGVV
+720 
-727 NVPTPANDVY
+727 
-737 NNGSTV
+737 
-743 TTTITSAT
+743 
-751 GGNFEN
+751 
-757 LVPNPTPAVT
+757 VT

-825 SVNVPTAANDVY
+825 TVNVPTAANDVY

-876 NLSLSATGT
+876 NLSLSATGS

-927 TVAAPADDV
+927 TVPAPADDV

-943 EVSINNVTGGNFEN
+943 EVSINTVTGGNFEN

-971 TVDTSTVKLTADTS
+971 TLDTSTVKLTADTS

-1023 TTGTVTTTAPND
+1023 TTGIVTTTAPND

-1042 LSNSITNV
+1042 LSNSITGV

-1172 LDTSTVKLTADT
+1172 IDTSTVKLTADT

-1344 VSIKDATGGDFENLV
+1344 VTIKDATGGDFENLV

-1367 DVTDTL
+1367 DVTDTI

-1404 SPVIVTLANG
+1404 SPVIVSLANG

-1420 VGQTTGTATAI
+1420 VGQTTGTATAT

-1514 VITIDAGK
+1514 VITIEAGK
-1522 TTGTV
+1522 TTGSV

-1538 DAGKVEVT
+1538 DAGKVEVS
-1546 IKEATGG
+1546 IKDATGG

-1650 SGGNYENLVAD
+1650 TGGNYENLVAD

-1687 EGGQIVYTATLT
+1687 EGGSIVYTATLT

-1965 VTTVTDTV
+1965 VTTVSDTV
-1973 DATNISLSATGSVA
+1973 DTTNISLSATGSVA

-1999 NAAGT
+1999 NPAGT

-2019 KGATSGTATVAA
+2019 KGATTGTATVAA
-2031 PGDDVYKDAGKV
+2031 PADDVYKDAGKV

-2076 TVSLTATAATV
+2076 TVSLTATASTT

-2143 SVKIDGTSGGNY
+2143 SVKIDGASGGNY

-2203 TPVTVNLS
+2203 TPVTVTLS
-2211 NGSTITIEA
+2211 NGSVITIEA

-2323 TNGTVTFTAPNDALT
+2323 TTGTVTTTAPNDALN
-2338 GQAPL
+2338 GQASL
-2343 TNSITGV
+2343 GNSITNV
-2350 TGGNYENLVADKT
+2350 SGGNYENLVADKT
-2363 PITTTVTDTTDTTNL
+2363 PVSTTVTDTVDTTDL
-2378 SLSATGSVAEGGS
+2378 SLSATNSVAEGGS
-2391 IIYTATLTNAAG
+2391 IIYTATLSNPAG
-2403 SPVTVT
+2403 TPVTVT

-2460 STTPAVTEVTDTID
+2460 STVPAVTEVTDTID

-2519 EVGKTTGT
+2519 EIGKTTGT
-2527 VSTTAPND
+2527 VTTTAPND

-2563 PVSTTVTDTVDTTDL
+2563 PVSTTVTDTVDTTNLSL
-2578 TLSATG
+2578 TATG

-2612 GSTITIEAG
+2612 GSVITIEAG

-2674 TSTVKLTATETA
+2674 TSTVKLTATESA

-2725 GTVSTTAPN
+2725 GTVTTTAPN

-2745 SITNVSGG
+2745 AITGVSGG

-2768 VTDTTD
+2768 VTDTVD
-2774 TTNLSLSATGSVDE
+2774 TTNLSLTATGAVDE

-2811 NGSVIT
+2811 NGAVIT

-2908 VNLSNGQTITIAVGE
+2908 VTLSNGQTITIAVGE
-2923 TTGTVNYVAP
+2923 TTGSVNFVAP

-2963 SADTAVSDTNDTTNL
+2963 SADTVVSDTTDTTNL
-2978 NLSAT
+2978 NLTAT

-2998 TNAAGT
+2998 TNPAGTPVTVTLSNGSVITIEAGKTTGTVTVAAPADDVYKDAGKVEVTIKDATGGNFENLVPSTVPAVTNVTDTIDTTTVKLTATESAAEGGSVTYTATVGAPVTGSPVVVTLANGQTITIGVGQTTGTATTIAPNDALTGHAPITNAITEVSGGNFENLVADKTPVSTNVTDTVDTTDLSLTATGTVAEGGSIIYTATLTNAAGS

-3019 AGKTSGTVT
+3019 AGKTTGTVT
-3028 VAAPADDVYK
+3028 VPAPADDVYK

-3064 AVTNITDTIDTT
+3064 AVTEVTDTIDTS
-3076 TVKLTATESAA
+3076 TVKLTADTSVAEGSTVTYTATVGAPVTGSPVVVTLSNGQTITIGVGQTTGTATTIAPNDALTGHAPITNAITEVSGGNYENLVADKTPVSTSVTDTVDTTSLSLSATGSVA
-3087 EGGNVTY
+3087 EGGSIVYTATLTNAAGSPVTVTLSNGAVITIEAGKTTGTVSVPAPADDVYKDAGKVEATISTATGGNFENLVPSTVPAVTEVTDTIDTSTVKLTADTSVAEGGTVTY

-3138 GHAALTNA
+3138 GHAALTNS
-3146 ITDVSGG
+3146 ITGVTGG

-3215 ITIEAGKTSGNVTV
+3215 ITIDAGKTTGTVTV
-3229 AAPADDVYKDA
+3229 PAPADDVYKDA

-3248 AATGGDFE
+3248 TATGGNFE
-3256 KLVPST
+3256 NLVPST

-3274 TSTVKLSAS
+3274 TSTVKL
-3283 ETAAEGGTVTY
+3283 TADTSVAEGGTVTY

-3315 NITIEVGKTTGTVT
+3315 NITIEVGK
-3329 FTAPNDA
+3329 N
-3336 LTGHAPITNAITG
+3336 
-3349 VTGGNYENLVADKTP
+3349 
-3364 VSTNVTD
+3364 
-3371 TVDTTN
+3371 
-3377 LSLSATGSVAE
+3377 
-3388 GGSIIYTATL
+3388 
-3398 TNAAGSPVTVTL
+3398 
-3410 SNGAVITIEAGKTS
+3410 
-3424 GTVSVPAPAD
+3424 
-3434 DVYKDA
+3434 
-3440 GKVEATISTATGGNF
+3440 
-3455 ENLVP
+3455 
-3460 STAPAITEVTDTI
+3460 
-3473 DTSTVKLSA
+3473 
-3482 SETAAEGGTVTYTA
+3482 
-3496 TVGAP
+3496 
-3501 VTGSPVVVTLANGQN
+3501 
-3516 ITIEVG
+3516 
-3522 KTTGTVT
+3522 TGTVT

-3539 HAALTNAIT
+3539 Q
-3548 DVSGGNYENLVAD
+3548 
-3561 KTPVSTNV
+3561 
-3569 TDTVDTTNLSLSAT
+3569 
-3583 GSVAEGGSIVY
+3583 
-3594 TATLTNAAGSPVTV
+3594 
-3608 TLSNGAVITIE
+3608 
-3619 AGKTS
+3619 
-3624 GNVTVAA
+3624 A
-3631 PADDVYKDAG
+3631 P
-3641 KVEATISAA
+3641 
-3650 TGGDFE
+3650 
-3656 KLVPSTVPAVT
+3656 L
-3667 EVTDTIDT
+3667 
-3675 STVKL
+3675 
-3680 TATESA
+3680 
-3686 AEGGA
+3686 
-3691 VIYTATVGAP
+3691 
-3701 VTGSPVVVTLANGQ
+3701 
-3715 NITIEVGKTTGTVTF
+3715 
-3730 TAPNDALTGHA
+3730 
-3741 PITNSITGVTG
+3741 TNSITGVTG

-3817 IEAGKTSGNVTV
+3817 IEAGKTTGTVTV

-3851 GGDFEKLVPSTVPAV
+3851 GGNFENLVPSTVPAV
-3866 TEVTDTIDTST
+3866 TNVTDTIDTTT
-3877 VKLSA
+3877 VKLTATES
-3882 SETAAEGG
+3882 AAEGG
-3890 TVTYTATVGAPV
+3890 NVTYTATVGAPV

-3912 NGQNI
+3912 NGQTI
-3917 TIEVGKTTGTVI
+3917 TIGVGQTTGTATTT
-3929 FIAPNDAL
+3929 APNDAL
-3937 TGHAPITNSITGVT
+3937 TGHAPLTNAITGVT
-3951 GGNYENLV
+3951 GGNFENLV

-3974 TTNLSLSAIGSVAE
+3974 TTNLSLSATNSVAE

-4007 VTLSNGAVITIEA
+4007 VTLSNGAVITIDA
-4020 GKTSGNVTVAAPAD
+4020 GKTTGTVTVPAPAD

-4041 KVEATI
+4041 TVQATI
-4047 SAATG
+4047 SNATG
-4052 GDFEKLVPSTV
+4052 GNFENLVPSTT
-4063 PAVTEVTDTIDTST
+4063 PAVTSVTDTIDTTT
-4077 VKLTAD
+4077 VKLTA
-4083 TSVAEGGNV
+4083 TESAAEGGNV
-4092 TYTATVG
+4092 VYTATVG

-4104 SPVTVSLS
+4104 SPVVVTLA
-4112 NGQSITIEVGKTTG
+4112 NGQTITIGVGQTTG
-4126 TVIFTAPNDALTGH
+4126 TATTAAPNDALTGH
-4140 APLTNAITGVTGGNY
+4140 APLTNAITNVTGGNY

-4211 NGAVIN
+4211 NGAVIT
-4217 IEAGKTTG
+4217 IDAGKTTG
-4225 TVTVAA
+4225 TVTVPA

-4241 NVQATIKTATGGSF
+4241 TVQATISTATGGNF
-4255 ENLVTSTAPAVTSV
+4255 ENLVPSTTPAVTSV

-4276 TVKLTATASTAEGGN
+4276 TVKLTATESAAEGGN
-4291 VVYTATVGAPVTNS
+4291 IVYTATVGAPVTGS

-4330 TAPNDVLTGHA
+4330 AAPNDALTGHA
-4341 PLTNSITNVS
+4341 PLTNAITNVT
-4351 GGNFENLV
+4351 GGNYENLV
-4359 ADKTPVSTTVTDTVD
+4359 ADKTPVSTNVTDTVD
-4374 TTNLT
+4374 TTNLS
-4379 LSATNSVAEGGSI
+4379 LSATGSVAEGGSI

-4402 GSPVTVTLSNGAV
+4402 GTPVTVTLSNGAV

-4421 KTTGTAT
+4421 KTTGTVT

-4446 ISSATGGNF
+4446 ISTATGGNF
-4455 ENLVPSTAPAITSV
+4455 ENLVPSTTPAVTSV

-4506 VTVTLANGQTITIA
+4506 VVVTLANGQTITIG

-4530 TAPNDV
+4530 TAPND
-4536 LTGHAPLTNAIT
+4536 A
-4548 NVSGGNYENLVAD
+4548 
-4561 KTPVNTTVTDTVD
+4561 
-4574 TTNLSLSATGTVAE
+4574 
-4588 GGQITYTATLTN
+4588 
-4600 AAGSPVTVTL
+4600 
-4610 SNGSVITIDAGKTTG
+4610 
-4625 TVTVAA
+4625 
-4631 PADDVYKDAGNV
+4631 
-4643 QATIKTATGGSFENL
+4643 
-4658 VTSTAPAVTSVTD
+4658 
-4671 TIDTT
+4671 
-4676 TVKLTA
+4676 
-4682 TATAAEGGNVV
+4682 
-4693 YTATVG
+4693 
-4699 APVTGSPVTVTLANG
+4699 
-4714 QTITIAVGQTTG
+4714 
-4726 TATTAAPNDVL
+4726 L

-4744 NSITNVSG
+4744 NSITNVTG

-4758 VADKTPVSTTVT
+4758 VADKTPVSTNVT

-4812 GAVIN
+4812 GAVIT
-4817 IEAGKTT
+4817 IDAGKTT
-4824 GTVTVAAPADDVY
+4824 GTVTVPAPADDVY

-4843 QATISNATGGNFESL
+4843 QATISNATGGNFENL

-4870 DTIDTTTVKLTATAT
+4870 DTIDTTTVKLTATGT

-4898 GAPVTNSPVVVTL
+4898 GAPVTGSPVVVTL
-4911 ANGQTITIDIGKTTG
+4911 SNGQTIIIGVGQTTG
-4926 TVTSTAPNDA
+4926 TATTTAPNDA
-4936 LTGHTPLTN
+4936 LTGHAPLTN
-4945 SITNVSGGNYENLVA
+4945 SITNVTGGNYENLVA

-5011 NGSVITIEAGKTT
+5011 NGSVITIDAGKTS
-5024 GTVTVAAPADDVY
+5024 GTVTVPAPADDVY

-5083 ATAAEGGNVV
+5083 GSAAEGGNVV
-5093 YTATVGAAVT
+5093 YIATVGAAVT
-5103 NAPVVVTLANGQTI
+5103 GAPVVVTLANGQTI
-5117 TIDIGKTTGTVTTIA
+5117 TIDIGKTSGTVTTTA
-5132 PNDALTGHTPLTNS
+5132 PNDALTGHAPLTNS
-5146 ITNVSGGN
+5146 ITNVTGGN
-5154 YENLVADKTPVSTTV
+5154 YENLVADKTPVNTTV
-5169 TDTVD
+5169 TDTID
-5174 TTNLSLSAT
+5174 TTNLTLSAT

-5212 GSVITIEAG
+5212 GSVITIDAG
-5221 KTTGTVTVPAPAD
+5221 KTSGTVTVPAPAD

-5241 TVQATISNATGGS
+5241 TVQATITGTSGGG

-5296 SLNHPAQTDVTL
+5296 SLNHPAQTEVTL

-5355 VVKIDSATGGNFENL
+5355 VVKIDSATGGNFESL
-5370 AISATNGSVSTSII
+5370 AVSSTNGSVSTSII

-5394 DANNSSGATGADY
+5394 DGNNSSGATGADY

-5420 SIADTDIK
+5420 SIADTDIS

-5457 SVNGISINANSTN
+5457 SVNGITINANSTN

-5489 IKNISFTNNSEDP
+5489 IKNISFTNGSENP

-5530 AVNDAPIAAPSNV
+5530 AVNDAPVAAPSNV
-5543 TGTEDTPLILG
+5543 TGTEDTPLVLG

-5566 ASSLGVKITQLPG
+5566 ASSLGIKITQLPG

-5599 FSKADIDAGKLRFMP
+5599 FSKADIDAGKLRFLP
-5614 DANESGANGN
+5614 DANESGVNGYGGSGLGN
-5624 AAGIGDQKAD
+5624 NQAD
-5634 YAQLQFQPT
+5634 YAQIKFQPT
-5643 DGQLLGSTGTIKID
+5643 DGQLLGNTGTVKID
-5657 ITPVADAPTLGVAD
+5657 ITPVADAPTVSVAD

-5680 KEVWTGLSGLGTNG
+5680 KEVWTGLAGLGTNG
-5694 NGADATTLKN
+5694 NGADSTTLKN
-5704 VIDAAGKPNSS
+5704 VIDGAGTPNTS
-5715 TNVTNVQS
+5715 TNVNNVQS

-5742 AGKSYTFT
+5742 AGKTYTFS

-5764 TVASTTWG
+5764 NVASTTWG

-5804 DVNLSVNGGTAIDLS
+5804 DVNLSVNGSTPIDLS
-5819 SAGVPIYT
+5819 STGVPIYT

-5863 SVKLSAVTTGLTDTD
+5863 TVKLSAVTTALTDTD

-5895 LTDGAGHSFTVT
+5895 LSDGAGHTFTVT
-5907 ATSGDANVTGWSLG
+5907 ASSGDANVTGWNLG
-5921 TLTVTPPTYYNG
+5921 SLTVTPPPYYNG

-5938 VTSTSTEALGGSA
+5938 VTSTSTEMVGGSA
-5951 STTAT
+5951 SSTAT
-5956 IPVTVVPAVY
+5956 IPVSVVPAVY
-5966 NAIVGTSGDDTFS
+5966 NAIVATSADDTVT
-5979 GTDGNDIM
+5979 GTDGNDII

-6012 SMSASS
+6012 SMSSS
-6018 ISAAKD
+6018 SLNAAKD

-6030 NTLKQSLGG
+6030 NSLKQSLGG
-6039 NNSGTVNIFLADFDT
+6039 SNSGTVNIFLVDFDT

-6104 VANTGAKNLTYFITD
+6104 VANSGAKNLTYFITD

-6132 PTLYGSVKLDS
+6132 PTLYGNVKLDD
-6143 VVTTSNYKLGD
+6143 VVKTSNYKPGD
-6154 SFATYI
+6154 TFSTYI
-6160 DSTHYLSISAAG
+6160 DNTHALTINSAG
-6172 AAVLQTYKNGSWN
+6172 TVTLQTYNSWWG
-6185 WSSLGTVHAQGDG
+6185 WSGTNLGTIHAQGDG
-6198 TYELSN
+6198 TYELSS
-6204 LAGSGSSTSTTTTDN
+6204 LAGTGNSTNSATTSN
-6219 STSSF
+6219 STSGF

-6239 SGVSLNDL
+6239 NDVSLNDL

-6271 HTEATLPGN
+6271 HTEATMPGN
-6280 DTVNGGD
+6280 DTVSGGD

-6369 TLDGG
+6369 WLDGG

-6389 IGGSGNDILIGGSGA
+6389 IGGQGNDILIGGSGA
-6404 DTFVWKSGDTGND
+6404 DTFVWKAGDTGND